1 MHVMDGSYQGVGP
14 HGACVGPDEQ
24 VGEACRRLIIEPG
37 HPQSLLYRPGD
48 WQIYQPVFL
57 SGSKIWRF
65 YYSCATFFFWLH
77 EAEHEITRLD
87 LKTLISEAA
96 YLYLRA
102 IFF

>member
-48 WQIYQPVFL
+48 
-57 SGSKIWRF
+57 
-65 YYSCATFFFWLH
+65 
-77 EAEHEITRLD
+77 
-87 LKTLISEAA
+87 
-96 YLYLRA
+96 
-102 IFF
+102 